1 MCMLSWCS
9 CFTYNISDFQPSS
22 IQVHTCYKVIT
33 KSQLTLYLYFLEKC
47 PCTQSTEDTLS
58 NLPKI
63 HHPTKLFPII
73 SNQIE
78 FLFSFMFFLSIQ
90 ICVCVYGHIYIYT
103 GICLYI
109 HTFLF
114 LKAFQPSV

>member
-1 MCMLSWCS
+1 MSLHLCV
-9 CFTYNISDFQPSS
+9 CFHGVHVSHITFLIFSHHLS

-33 KSQLTLYLYFLEKC
+33 KSQLTLYLYFLEKF
-47 PCTQSTEDTLS
+47 PCTQSTEDTLG

-90 ICVCVYGHIYIYT
+90 ICVCVYGQIYIRAYVY
-103 GICLYI
+103 IYI
-109 HTFLF
+109 HSYF
-114 LKAFQPSV
+114 